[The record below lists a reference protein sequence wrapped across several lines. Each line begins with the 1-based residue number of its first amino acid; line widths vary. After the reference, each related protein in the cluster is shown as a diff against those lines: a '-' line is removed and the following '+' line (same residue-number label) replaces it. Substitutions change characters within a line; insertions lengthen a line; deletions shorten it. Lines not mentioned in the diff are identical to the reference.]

1 MIIEKS
7 WAIKKTKIKSIMK
20 KLLFTLTMTVI
31 GFSQTT
37 FAQDVDFGVKAGL
50 NIANF
55 SGGDGDRNSL
65 LTYHLGGVAEI
76 SLSERFSLQP
86 EVLYTRQGSEA
97 QATNEQEAV
106 KVKLDYLAIPLMAK
120 YYIADR
126 FTIEVGP
133 QFAFLL
139 EDKAE
144 FVDADLP
151 DADTDASGFD
161 LLANIGLGYA
171 INNNI
176 FLQTR
181 YSYGITTVVENPDI
195 KNSVFQVSLGYT
207 F

>member
-1 MIIEKS
+1 
-7 WAIKKTKIKSIMK
+7 MK

-31 GFSQTT
+31 GFSQST

-151 DADTDASGFD
+151 DADTDASSFD
-161 LLANIGLGYA
+161 FGANIGLGY
-171 INNNI
+171 NI
-176 FLQTR
+176 TSEIFVQLR
-181 YSYGITTVVENPDI
+181 YNYGITTVVENPDV
-195 KNSVFQVSLGYT
+195 KNSVFQLSLGYK